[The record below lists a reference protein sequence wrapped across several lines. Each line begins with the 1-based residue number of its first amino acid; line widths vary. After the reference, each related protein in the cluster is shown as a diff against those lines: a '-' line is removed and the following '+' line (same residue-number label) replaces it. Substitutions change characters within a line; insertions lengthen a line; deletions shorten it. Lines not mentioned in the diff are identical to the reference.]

1 MTDDQ
6 INDEIMRQLG
16 WEFRCGGWRRG
27 EDEFVNASD
36 APNFAGSLDA
46 MHEAEERLS
55 LSESCDFTM
64 VLSVFCGADLGEGDI
79 SDIFC
84 VARATARQRAE
95 AFLRVK
101 GAWVE

>member
-27 EDEFVNASD
+27 EDGYVNALD
-36 APNFAGSLDA
+36 AHNFAGSLDA
-46 MHEAEERLS
+46 MHEAER
-55 LSESCDFTM
+55 
-64 VLSVFCGADLGEGDI
+64 VLFADIKNYEPYRQQLLRI
-79 SDIFC
+79 C
-84 VARATARQRAE
+84 LRPVHATARQRAE

>member
-27 EDEFVNASD
+27 EDGYVNALD
-36 APNFAGSLDA
+36 AHNFAGSLDA
-46 MHEAEERLS
+46 IHEAEERLS

-84 VARATARQRAE
+84 VAHATARQRAE

>member
-27 EDEFVNASD
+27 DDEFVNASD

-46 MHEAEERLS
+46 MHEALKTMADIEFETYYDELRDQKSASRPTEKRRHLLS
-55 LSESCDFTM
+55 CE
-64 VLSVFCGADLGEGDI
+64 
-79 SDIFC
+79 
-84 VARATARQRAE
+84 ARCQAE

-101 GAWVE
+101 GAWKE